1 MGGTNLPATASS
13 LLGSRLARL
22 YKQKG
27 IIGFIN
33 GLKKS
38 YEVLGATVNVQERE
52 PNLFEF
58 SMEYP
63 DNFCP
68 IGGHY
73 NPEKAELVQKSI
85 CTPFTEGFLK
95 EMDPTFKYSGDIEEC
110 ILKTNQNKCKYILK
124 LEKLNTKEILKC

>member
-1 MGGTNLPATASS
+1 M
-13 LLGSRLARL
+13 GSRLARL
-22 YKQKG
+22 YKKKG

-38 YEVLGATVNVQERE
+38 YEVLGAIVHVQEPE
-52 PNLFEF
+52 PNFLEVI
-58 SMEYP
+58 MEYP

-73 NPEKAELVQKSI
+73 NPERAELIQKSI
-85 CTPFTEGFLK
+85 CMPFTEAFLK
-95 EMDPTFKYSGDIEEC
+95 EMDPSFKYSGDVEEC
-110 ILKTNQNKCKYILK
+110 ILKSNQNKCKYILK